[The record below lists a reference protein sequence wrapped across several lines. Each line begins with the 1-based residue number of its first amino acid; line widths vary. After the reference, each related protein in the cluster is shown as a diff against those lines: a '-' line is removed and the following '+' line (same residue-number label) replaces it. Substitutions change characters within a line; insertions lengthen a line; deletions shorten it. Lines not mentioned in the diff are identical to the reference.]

1 MRRIILIGAGLLLG
15 TSAWAGTTQTVAS
28 LQPSGASA
36 DKVYPP
42 LPTLTMLPPSAG
54 DDAEPLSRSAPAARK
69 RKTRH
74 ADCGKCGG
82 GGSSGASSSGPVAR
96 LVVSDA
102 SRAYLKNIEHQ
113 LDVALSR

>member
-1 MRRIILIGAGLLLG
+1 MRRIIVISAGLLLG

-28 LQPSGASA
+28 FQPSGAAA

-42 LPTLTMLPPSAG
+42 LPTLTMLPPSSG
-54 DDAEPLSRSAPAARK
+54 DDDEPPSHSAPASRK

-74 ADCGKCGG
+74 VAECSKCGG
-82 GGSSGASSSGPVAR
+82 GSSSGPVAR

-102 SRAYLKNIEHQ
+102 SRAYLKDIEHQ
-113 LDVALSR
+113 LDLALSR

>member
-1 MRRIILIGAGLLLG
+1 MRRIIVISAGLLLG
-15 TSAWAGTTQTVAS
+15 TSAWAGTAQTVAS
-28 LQPSGASA
+28 FQPSGASA

-42 LPTLTMLPPSAG
+42 LPTLTMLPPASG
-54 DDAEPLSRSAPAARK
+54 DDDEPVSHSAPAARK

-74 ADCGKCGG
+74 VAECSKCGG
-82 GGSSGASSSGPVAR
+82 GGGSSAPVAR

-102 SRAYLKNIEHQ
+102 SRAYLKDIEHQ

>member
-1 MRRIILIGAGLLLG
+1 MRRIILISAGLLLG
-15 TSAWAGTTQTVAS
+15 TSAWAGTVQTVAS

-42 LPTLTMLPPSAG
+42 LPTLTMLPPASG
-54 DDAEPLSRSAPAARK
+54 DDEEPVSHSAPASRK

-74 ADCGKCGG
+74 VAECSKCGG
-82 GGSSGASSSGPVAR
+82 GGSSGGGSGPVAR

-102 SRAYLKNIEHQ
+102 SRAYLKDIEHQ

>member
-1 MRRIILIGAGLLLG
+1 MRRIFVISAGLLLG
-15 TSAWAGTTQTVAS
+15 TSAWAGTVQTVAS

-42 LPTLTMLPPSAG
+42 LPTLTMLPPSSG
-54 DDAEPLSRSAPAARK
+54 DDEEPLSHSAPASRKKKAR
-69 RKTRH
+69 H
-74 ADCGKCGG
+74 VAECSKCGG
-82 GGSSGASSSGPVAR
+82 GGGGGGSAPVAR

-102 SRAYLKNIEHQ
+102 SRAYLKDIEHQ

>member
-1 MRRIILIGAGLLLG
+1 MRRIILISAGLLLG
-15 TSAWAGTTQTVAS
+15 TSAWAGTMQTVAS

-42 LPTLTMLPPSAG
+42 LPSLTMLPPASG
-54 DDAEPLSRSAPAARK
+54 DDDEPVPHSAPAARK

-74 ADCGKCGG
+74 VAECSKCGG
-82 GGSSGASSSGPVAR
+82 SGSSAPVAR

-102 SRAYLKNIEHQ
+102 SRAYLKDIEHQ

>member
-1 MRRIILIGAGLLLG
+1 MRRIIVISAGLLLG
-15 TSAWAGTTQTVAS
+15 TSAWAGTVQTVAS

-42 LPTLTMLPPSAG
+42 LPSLTMLPPASG
-54 DDAEPLSRSAPAARK
+54 DDDEPVSHSAPASRK
-69 RKTRH
+69 KKTRH
-74 ADCGKCGG
+74 VAECSKCGG
-82 GGSSGASSSGPVAR
+82 GSSSAPMAR

-102 SRAYLKNIEHQ
+102 SRAYLKDIEHQ

>member
-1 MRRIILIGAGLLLG
+1 MRRLILISAGLLLG
-15 TSAWAGTTQTVAS
+15 TSAWAGTVQTVAS
-28 LQPSGASA
+28 LQPTGASA

-42 LPTLTMLPPSAG
+42 LPSLTMLPPASG
-54 DDAEPLSRSAPAARK
+54 DDEAPVSHSAPASRK

-74 ADCGKCGG
+74 VAECSKCG
-82 GGSSGASSSGPVAR
+82 GGSSGGSGPVAR

-102 SRAYLKNIEHQ
+102 SRAYLKDIEHQ